1 MRMCLLLRLSSQPVS
16 LDKAPDLKGL
26 SAEICEQLQ
35 QILGN
40 FLTKNGMSHPHQ
52 FYICC

>member
-1 MRMCLLLRLSSQPVS
+1 MRMCLLLRLNSQPVS
-16 LDKAPDLKGL
+16 LNKAPDLKGP
-26 SAEICEQLQ
+26 SAEIYKQFQE
-35 QILGN
+35 ILEN